1 MGAQDY
7 SPRPLLMM
15 YLLVLLYAWL
25 RTLPCCVAERANK
38 HLEVSSSFI
47 LPCPL
52 PLNPVHW
59 QGQKR
64 ALGRK
69 RLLKTHRCVAA
80 IESGQH
86 GVLAAGPLW
95 AHANQA

>member
-1 MGAQDY
+1 VGAQDY
-7 SPRPLLMM
+7 SPRPFFMT

-64 ALGRK
+64 AIGRK
-69 RLLKTHRCVAA
+69 RLHKAHRCVAA
-80 IESGQH
+80 IESGQQ